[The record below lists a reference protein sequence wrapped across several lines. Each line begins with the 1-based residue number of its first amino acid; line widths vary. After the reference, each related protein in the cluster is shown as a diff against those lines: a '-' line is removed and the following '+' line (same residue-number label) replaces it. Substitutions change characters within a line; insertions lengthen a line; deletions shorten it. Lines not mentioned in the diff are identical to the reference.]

1 VVVTNRFFFFGG
13 GGLLLAPAVWRGSVV
28 VRVQMLAELEEIIR
42 YKQLQGQPDA
52 QQFLRMTW
60 NKRYAG
66 RAAHAGAGRTI
77 AHVVHSP
84 RRFSGDAAAC
94 SG

>member
-1 VVVTNRFFFFGG
+1 VPVFCRD
-13 GGLLLAPAVWRGSVV
+13 SVV

-42 YKQLQGQPDA
+42 YKELQGQHDA

-66 RAAHAGAGRTI
+66 QVPYAGLKGRILTSCISRCDPWAIGRAQVEGRAA
-77 AHVVHSP
+77 
-84 RRFSGDAAAC
+84 
-94 SG
+94 